1 MALNGGIV
9 MMTDGGDHDALH
21 MACEADL
28 LSALAEPAAPCAP
41 ALPAP
46 LLSAPAEPAALLSAL
61 AEPAAPHAPA
71 LPAPLPNAVDAD
83 ARTPYEY
90 GTDED
95 ADDGSSSF
103 ERELAGLSLLTKCAG
118 R

>member
-21 MACEADL
+21 MACEAD
-28 LSALAEPAAPCAP
+28 
-41 ALPAP
+41 
-46 LLSAPAEPAALLSAL
+46 LLSAL